1 MQKAIF
7 EILFFFA
14 LILIS
19 VKPFGLYIYKVMQ
32 GEETFLTPI
41 FSGIEHLFYKLIGTD
56 EKEEHNWKEY
66 LWAIISF
73 SLFGLIFT
81 FILQLIQDRLP
92 LNTQKLPGT
101 SWHLALNT
109 AVSFTTN
116 TNWQSYIP
124 EQTMSYLTQMLGLAT
139 HNFMSAA
146 TGIAVLVA
154 LIRGFTRKETSSLGN
169 AWVDLVR
176 ATLYI
181 FLPVSLLAAIV
192 LISQGVPQNFN
203 TYIEATTLE
212 GGKQFIAQG
221 PIASQ
226 EAIKMLGT
234 NGGGFLNANS
244 SHPFENPTPFTN
256 TLEMW
261 LMVVIPASLTYTFGK
276 MVKDTRQGW
285 AILATMVIVSFIFT
299 GITSYYE
306 NQISPIIATRYSND
320 LNLVQNNTNLIG
332 NLEGKE
338 TRFGLNQSAIFA
350 TFTTSMSCGAV
361 NSMHDS
367 FSPIGGLIA
376 MFNIQLGEIIY
387 GGVGSG
393 LYVMLLFAIT
403 TVFIAGL
410 MVGRTPEYLGKK
422 IGPKDMQST
431 VLGILFPSI
440 FILVLTAIACITK
453 AGTSSINNPG
463 SHGFSEM
470 LYAYTSGSGNNGS
483 AFAGINANT
492 VFWNLTL
499 AMAMLGGRFIPLA
512 FVMRLAG
519 SLAEKKYIPPSIG
532 TFPTTGATFVGLL
545 IGVVFIVG
553 GLTFFPALT
562 LGPIA
567 EYFQILSGKSF

>member
-1 MQKAIF
+1 MEKAIL

-14 LILIS
+14 LVLILI
-19 VKPFGLYIYKVMQ
+19 KPLGLYMYKVLS
-32 GEETFLTPI
+32 GEKNFLTPL
-41 FSGIEHLFYKLIGTD
+41 FLKIEKLFYRLIGTNETD
-56 EKEEHNWKEY
+56 EQNWKEY
-66 LWAIISF
+66 LLSIIAFSF
-73 SLFGLIFT
+73 FGLFFT
-81 FILQLIQDRLP
+81 FILQLVQAFLP
-92 LNTQKLPGT
+92 LNTQNLPNP

-124 EQTMSYLTQMLGLAT
+124 ESTMSYLTQMLGLAT
-139 HNFMSAA
+139 HNFMSTA
-146 TGIAVLVA
+146 TGIAVLIV
-154 LIRGFTRKETSSLGN
+154 LIRGFVRKETNKLGN
-169 AWVDLVR
+169 AWVDLTR
-176 ATLYI
+176 IILYI
-181 FLPVSLLAAIV
+181 LIPISFISAIV

-203 TYIEATTLE
+203 SYIEVTTLE
-212 GGKQFIAQG
+212 GAKQFISQG

-244 SHPFENPTPFTN
+244 SHPFENPNPFTN
-256 TLEMW
+256 ILEML
-261 LMVVIPASLTYTFGK
+261 LMTIIPASLTYTFGK
-276 MVKDTRQGW
+276 FVKDTRQGW
-285 AILATMVIVSFIFT
+285 AILAFMVIVSFTFT
-299 GITSYYE
+299 GITTYFE
-306 NQISPIIATRYSND
+306 NQVNPLVISSYSND
-320 LNLVQNNTNLIG
+320 LNLTHSENNIIG

-338 TRFGLNQSAIFA
+338 IRFGINQSAIFA

-376 MFNIQLGEIIY
+376 MFNIQLGEVIF

-422 IGPKDMQST
+422 IGAKEMQST
-431 VLGILFPSI
+431 VFAILVPSV
-440 FILVLTAIACITK
+440 FILILTAIASISTL
-453 AGTSSINNPG
+453 GTNSLNNLG

-470 LYAYTSGSGNNGS
+470 LYAYSSGAGNNGS
-483 AFAGINANT
+483 AFAGLNANT

-499 AMAMLGGRFIPLA
+499 AFAMLCGRFLPII
-512 FVMRLAG
+512 FVMKLAG
-519 SLAEKKYIPPSIG
+519 LLAEKKYIPESVG
-532 TFPTTGATFVGLL
+532 TFPTNGGTFVVLL
-545 IGVVFIVG
+545 IMVIFIVG
-553 GLTFFPALT
+553 GLTFFPAIT

-567 EYFQILSGKSF
+567 EHFQILAGKSF